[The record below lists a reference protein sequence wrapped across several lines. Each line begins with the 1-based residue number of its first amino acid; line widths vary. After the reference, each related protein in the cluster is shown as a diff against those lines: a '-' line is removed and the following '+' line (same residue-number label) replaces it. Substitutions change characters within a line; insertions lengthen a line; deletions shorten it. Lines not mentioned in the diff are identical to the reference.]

1 MTLKGL
7 TRLHL
12 LVQTPGSMAQI
23 RPLGQVESV
32 VVRVQY
38 TPTMGT
44 TQPTW
49 EGRTGQHLQ

>member
-23 RPLGQVESV
+23 RYQVASV
-32 VVRVQY
+32 VVRVQS

-49 EGRTGQHLQ
+49 EGRTGLHLQ